1 MTNKLEGSQLFQNK
15 YFPEFQVQVY
25 WIPGYFK
32 TQKSL
37 DVNKCMYVY
46 MYTLYI

>member
-32 TQKSL
+32 TQ
-37 DVNKCMYVY
+37 
-46 MYTLYI
+46 TLPEAQRTHGLTP

>member
-15 YFPEFQVQVY
+15 YFQVQVY

-37 DVNKCMYVY
+37 NVSKCMYVSK
-46 MYTLYI
+46 I